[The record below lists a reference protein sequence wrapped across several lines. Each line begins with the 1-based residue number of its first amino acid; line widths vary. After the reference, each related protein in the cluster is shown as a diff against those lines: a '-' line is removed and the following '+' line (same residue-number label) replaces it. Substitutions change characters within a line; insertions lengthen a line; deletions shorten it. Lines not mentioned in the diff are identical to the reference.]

1 MCKIKKD
8 ELRRTGLLVREKA
21 FQSHKNTSFS
31 GKLLLNF
38 RQWLCTTKNISR
50 IAIYFPINSEFDT
63 FQLMKTLFYDGKEI
77 CLPLVIKKDLPLI
90 FREWTP
96 ETKMRRSSFNIPIP
110 ITDNEL
116 LPDLVIAPL
125 ISYDQQGVRLGYGG
139 GFYDRT
145 IANLRKKMSVLYL
158 GIAFPEQKSYVNIPK
173 ENHDII
179 LDGVIDSFGVK
190 MF

>member
-8 ELRRTGLLVREKA
+8 ELRRTGLLIREKA
-21 FQSHKNTSFS
+21 FQSHRNTSFS
-31 GKLLLNF
+31 HKLQINF
-38 RQWLCTTKNISR
+38 RQWLRTSENISK
-50 IAIYFPINSEFDT
+50 IAIYSPIKSEFDT
-63 FQLMKTLFYDGKEI
+63 FQLMNTLFYEGKEI
-77 CLPLVIKKDLPLI
+77 CLPLVIKKDLPLK

-96 ETKMRRSSFNIPIP
+96 ETEMRRSSFNIPIP
-110 ITDNEL
+110 VTDKEL

-125 ISYDQQGVRLGYGG
+125 ISYDQKGVRLGYGG

-145 IANLRKKMSVLYL
+145 IAHLRKKMSVLYL

-173 ENHDII
+173 EDHDII
-179 LDGVIDSFGVK
+179 LDGVIDSFGVQ